1 MSRAASR
8 LAMQLNYTEALGY
21 LAALAVLTTFTLSEM
36 LPLRLMAICSNVLF
50 AGYALLASLEPVLV
64 LHLVLLPINA
74 FRLLQ
79 AVQRRAKRAQ
89 LRRHTGCHGRGER
102 PSHVWKLHRR
112 PVAARRHQRRSLRS

>member
-1 MSRAASR
+1 
-8 LAMQLNYTEALGY
+8 MQLNYTEALGY

-79 AVQRRAKRAQ
+79 AVQRRALRAQ
-89 LRRHTGCHGRGER
+89 LQRRTSRRRRGER
-102 PSHVWKLHRR
+102 PSPVWKLHRR
-112 PVAARRHQRRSLRS
+112 RGAYRSQQRRTG